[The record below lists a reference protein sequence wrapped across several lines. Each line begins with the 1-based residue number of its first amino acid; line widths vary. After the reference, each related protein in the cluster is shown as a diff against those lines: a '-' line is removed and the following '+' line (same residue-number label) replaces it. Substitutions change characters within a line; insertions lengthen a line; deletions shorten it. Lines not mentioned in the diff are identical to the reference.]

1 MKKICAWCKKDLG
14 EIPVDSIPEDSIT
27 HGICYDCSHHLFAE
41 IGMPLR
47 SFLDGLDAPVLV
59 VDSNCTVTTANDI
72 ALKLVNKDLTNIE
85 GFRGG
90 EVFGCAYA
98 RLPGG
103 CGNTVHCSG
112 CTIRRTVMDTFRTG
126 KSHSKVPAIL
136 KQQKTTEP
144 QEIHLHISTEKVA
157 DVVLLRVDK
166 VQESSRSSE

>member
-1 MKKICAWCKKDLG
+1 MKKICAWCQKDLG
-14 EIPVDSIPEDSIT
+14 EIPAVSVPKESIT

-41 IGMPLR
+41 LGMPLR

-59 VDSNCTVTTANDI
+59 VDSNGAVMTANDI
-72 ALKLVNKDLTNIE
+72 AMKMVNKELASIE

-90 EVFGCAYA
+90 EVFECAYA

-112 CTIRRTVMDTFRTG
+112 CTIRQTVMDTFRTG
-126 KSHSKVPAIL
+126 KNHLKVPTTL
-136 KQQKTTEP
+136 KQATTAEP

-157 DVVLLRVDK
+157 DVVLLRVDSMG
-166 VQESSRSSE
+166 ESSHSHE